1 MTRHATKTREE
12 LEKLA
17 ADLGDLRYD
26 SLATFLELLSGKLR
40 QDATADAR
48 RGRPRLAAL
57 LEKASHGLGDA
68 GEAVRLAW
76 KLCKPYM
83 KDEEAAP

>member
-1 MTRHATKTREE
+1 MTTHLTKNREE

-26 SLATFLELLSGKLR
+26 SLATFLEVLSAKLR

-48 RGRPRLAAL
+48 RGRPRLAGML
-57 LEKASHGLGDA
+57 DKASLGVGEA

-76 KLCKPYM
+76 KLCEPYM
-83 KDEEAAP
+83 KDPEE